1 MTITLKN
8 ELLTVTIDD
17 VGAQLCSVV
26 NTAGSEYI
34 WQADPAVW
42 GRHAPLLFPVIG
54 RLKDGQYTVAGKP
67 YSISAHGFARD
78 SRFEVVEQSDT
89 KVIFTLTD
97 SPDTLKVYPFSF
109 RLCVIYELSGNQLKK
124 SCRVENRSA
133 QDMYYELGGHD
144 GFCIPAGESMDDYAI
159 VLPGLEPIT
168 PYGMDAQCMIT
179 PKDQPI
185 TPPNGRIPLKPMP
198 SYGLDTIILDAP
210 PSHTAQL
217 VNREGQPRVT
227 LEFADYAYLGLWT
240 MDLPI
245 DTNYICIEPWTTLP
259 DATFVGR
266 GLEDKLGIRVL
277 APNAE
282 EIISYTTTFH

>member
-17 VGAQLCSVV
+17 MGAQLCSVV

-54 RLKDGQYTVAGKP
+54 RLQNGQYTVDGET

-78 SRFEVVEQSDT
+78 SRFEVREQSDT
-89 KVIFTLTD
+89 RVVFTLTD
-97 SPDTLKVYPFSF
+97 SPETLKVYPFAFS
-109 RLCVIYELSGNQLKK
+109 LCVIYELSGNQLKK
-124 SCRVENRSA
+124 SCRVENRSSRE
-133 QDMYYELGGHD
+133 MYYELGGHD
-144 GFCIPAGESMDDYAI
+144 GFCIPNGESMDDYAI
-159 VLPGLEPIT
+159 VLPGLDPIL

-210 PSHTAQL
+210 PARTAQL
-217 VNREGQPRVT
+217 VNKEGQPRVT
-227 LEFADYAYLGLWT
+227 LEFADYDYLGLWT
-240 MDLPI
+240 MDIPT

-266 GLEDKLGIRVL
+266 ALADKQGIRTL
-277 APNAE
+277 APNAS